1 MVGSPPQP
9 KSVNRVCY
17 LFPGGSAVRKL
28 VLTIFIAMSAAAC
41 ASTDGSSGGVDDEP
55 RERTRPADCPVGS
68 RFC

>member
-1 MVGSPPQP
+1 M
-9 KSVNRVCY
+9 
-17 LFPGGSAVRKL
+17 RKL